1 MSEETKTEPTIPEAP
16 QPPANLEPASPVF
29 RPGMTYPEWVAA
41 HAALTAEKAGEPPES
56 APPVVEAVQLFC
68 GHCGGAFPDYCHPGG
83 QKVSG
88 PGPWPCDLHCG
99 EVHEDGRVCPR
110 C

>member
-29 RPGMTYPEWVAA
+29 RPGITYLEWVAA
-41 HAALTAEKAGEPPES
+41 HAALTAEKAGEPPEI
-56 APPVVEAVQLFC
+56 VEAVQLFC
-68 GHCGGAFPDYCHPGG
+68 GHCGSAFPDTCHPGG
-83 QKVSG
+83 QKVQKFEG
-88 PGPWPCDLHCG
+88 PNPCDLHCG

-110 C
+110 V